1 MSNRYEYL
9 LEVDNVSK
17 AFIERGRSINALTEV
32 SFKIP
37 SDKPTVFAIL
47 GESGAGKSTL
57 ARIVLGLIEPTSGDV
72 KYKGISIRE
81 WLRSDSFTFRRE
93 VQPIFQDPYGVYNPS
108 YRVDRVLE
116 LAVRKFKIAKSKRE
130 AMELITKTLKSIG
143 LRPEDVLGRYPH
155 QLSGGERQRLLI
167 ARILLIRPKLVVAD
181 EPVSMVDVSV
191 KATILNHLR
200 ELKEKYNVSVLYITH
215 EIPTAYYIA
224 DEAMVL
230 FYGYVVEQAPM
241 NTLVEKP
248 LHPYTQE
255 LLKVLPNPDPNNR
268 YASDKFSEELSRLA
282 TAAEAGRPAKGCPYQ
297 NRCPF
302 AMPKCRESLPPL
314 TRIDGEHYVRCF
326 LY

>member
-1 MSNRYEYL
+1 MNSDSL
-9 LEVDNVSK
+9 IEVTNLSK
-17 AFIERGRSINALTEV
+17 VFTERGRLINALTDV
-32 SFKIP
+32 SFKLP
-37 SDKPTVFAIL
+37 MEPMVLAIL

-57 ARIVLGLIEPTSGDV
+57 ARIVLGLTEPTSGDV

-81 WLRSDSFTFRRE
+81 WLKRDSFTFRRE
-93 VQPIFQDPYGVYNPS
+93 VQPIFQDPYAVYNPS

-116 LAVRKFKIAKSKRE
+116 LAVKKFKITKDRRE
-130 AMELITKTLKSIG
+130 TRELINNVLRSIG

-167 ARILLIRPKLVVAD
+167 ARILLIKPKLVVAD

-200 ELKEKYNVSVLYITH
+200 ELKDKYGASVLYITH

-224 DEAMVL
+224 DEAIVL
-230 FYGYVVEQAPM
+230 FYGYVVERAPM
-241 NTLVEKP
+241 GELVEKP

-255 LLKVLPNPDPNNR
+255 LIKLMPNPDPN
-268 YASDKFSEELSRLA
+268 SRKSLNEYLA
-282 TAAEAGRPAKGCPYQ
+282 TLDKIAKAAEAGRPSKGCPYQ

-302 AMPKCRESLPPL
+302 VMPKCRENLPPL
-314 TRIDGEHYVRCF
+314 IQVNDKHYVRCF
-326 LY
+326 LYT